1 MAITIKLGGVD
12 KTGLLQKQKSLT
24 WTHQENGRASGKL
37 TLLDREGLFEPVD
50 GMAVLIEEDGNER
63 FAGVLV
69 NPVRKQQHQGGP
81 VTFACS
87 LTDFAYLTDKRFC
100 FLPKFTKKQTINVVV
115 ANMLTYLAANGGNEG
130 LTMNNVYG
138 EADTP
143 HLPNPWSGYGLT
155 FSELLTALVKV
166 AEVRDPATPNRRWA
180 WKVDSD
186 LDIHLKPVEDQLAP
200 ATINTALV
208 IRARLATYQA
218 RGDYRN
224 RQHIIGGTADKTI
237 LATVEDAGE
246 IAAREAIEVGTGI
259 HESLL
264 TVPDTGKMAPTILV
278 AQGILEANV
287 DLPVFVEV
295 ETAYPGFAPGQKA
308 TVHLPELG
316 LVVRATTINTVTAT
330 RVPGTERLEYKITAS
345 TEGGTRP
352 ARPGPEWIGE
362 PPYLGRPVWPGTGPV
377 MLTNE
382 LDPADGDELR
392 IPATAGAMVHD
403 HPEGLTAWAGDPQ
416 SGALDWT
423 PAAIGIDDD
432 EAFMLTIRRGGV
444 ANSDGCGGGLFP
456 GYGGSPNCNANRQ
469 TIVELY
475 PITDHVVATSPTV
488 GGDWDELAATSW
500 KSTLVVEPK
509 ITGSS
514 NRYFAFVQL
523 GAPGVFGIATLAGVL
538 VGSVATTM
546 GNHGN
551 GGEPVW
557 LSNGYIMWPNVTDGK
572 VFIFDARVP
581 TAPIEV
587 GSFATSLA
595 NLYALRVN
603 SDETVM
609 FGFGTGGIVSLDLT
623 DPEALVEDD
632 TLAPTGSY
640 VSGAI
645 NADDDLIGCATR
657 IDGNNVRVTMVDV
670 DGSTI
675 ALNTENIVPLVQS
688 AMLGTHAMLSHGS
701 LIVWSA
707 VNAVDGANSLEA
719 QVFDVTAP
727 DFVEHIETI
736 SYVHGAGGNI
746 GPAISIPARA
756 GIHTFG
762 FNADAQVTHGDIVWD
777 EVGRLVV
784 DTPLREDFGGTG
796 HGGPGDEYV
805 KGESF
810 YASDVSVLGKL
821 AVGVDG
827 SIVLADSGETLGVRT
842 ANRDFYNGT
851 MLETFEALVTSDG
864 ATVTMSLEQE
874 GGGDLVMRFSDGW
887 TELDCD
893 PAPQTIALTAGS
905 DASPTENFIYI
916 PQSTKVVTKDM
927 GSWPATEHIKI
938 AYFLVPSAGFV
949 QTNGTYVNQN
959 WNDHDADINNQGHM
973 ADMTERSRRLQ
984 AIYHSGV
991 DGNGTAEYVTI
1002 TGAGPSVVD
1011 FKSTAGVIYQM
1022 HSHVYPAKD
1031 TSGGDIVLVVNDSNP
1046 ANAYDDITDLADLL
1060 TDADGD
1066 PMSGNYFNLVMWGVA
1081 NKGGEFG
1088 PVMVNLP
1095 SGSYKK
1101 QADAEQDVDGEDV
1114 FVIPAAFKTE
1124 SSTGFLICRITLK
1137 HSAAGGGTWTHVSTL
1152 DLRGLTPATAAGGST
1167 GVTTTEF
1174 ADNAFIVF
1182 DEGDP
1187 TKEIAFQASGISAGN
1202 TRVLTIQDADGTIM
1216 YVDGD
1221 HGGLGGRADD
1231 DHPGHLWGLGRAGS
1245 QTQYGG
1251 TAAGESYEVHSTIHA
1266 TKGTINLGDTLYV
1279 DEVNG
1284 LVGFGIADPDHLI
1297 HAVKQG
1303 FVSLAAVSYSD
1314 SVAHRPGFLFQ
1325 KSHSDIVGTLVRTI
1339 DTEHLGAVNFQGTVA
1354 APAFNFGAVIYAV
1367 QDGATGGRVPANL
1380 IFETYDSA
1388 AVNASQLFLHHD
1400 GNVGISEDLPSA
1412 LLTTNQGAADGEI
1425 WAAKSSDI
1433 ATGMTDEAE
1442 TDTYAAFQKIIADSG
1457 GLRILGLSEVGQGI
1471 QLMAGVATN
1480 DTTKD
1485 TATRAQVEV
1494 YGTKQSGTALAG
1506 PDADA
1511 AIFGVRSASTTHFIA
1526 DSSGNT
1532 WQSGDIAAVGAVL
1545 TGVATIGGPATVGNL
1560 AGSRVLMQEPTNETA
1575 PLGADLV
1582 TNGAFTTNLDDW
1594 AAGAGWAWDTATA
1607 LHTPGNV
1614 AVLSQS
1620 IVTTSGQTY
1629 VVEYDIIG
1637 RTAGNVVL
1645 TFGSAVGSYTSTA
1658 DATGI
1663 QTTFEADGAAEVLT
1677 FTPHTDFDGAIDN
1690 VIVKQITGGTDA
1702 AIVIYDGGNAVA
1714 VEART
1719 GGQGLFNLALGYQS
1733 LYFNTIGSYNIAI
1746 GVQAL
1751 YSNTVGR
1758 YNAAFGPA
1766 ALFANTTGRYNIA
1779 LGSIALYSNITGSQN
1794 AAIGYQAL
1802 FANTTGGAN
1811 IAIGDQAGRYHAD
1824 GSTPLTDPENSVYI
1838 GASCKGK
1845 DNSDSNSIVIGHNAI
1860 GKGANTVVLGN
1871 TSIVET
1877 YLQGKVVISG
1887 DLDHDGSNIGL
1898 FATAPAAQQTITG
1911 ARDVPE
1917 EALADLLTKLALYGL
1932 VIDSTTAS

>member
-1 MAITIKLGGVD
+1 MAITLKLGGVD

-37 TLLDREGLFEPVD
+37 SLLDRAGLFEPVD
-50 GMAVLIEEDGNER
+50 GMSVLIEEDGDER

-69 NPVRKQQHQGGP
+69 NPVRAQQLEAGP
-81 VTFACS
+81 VTFKCS
-87 LTDFAYLTDKRFC
+87 LADFAYLTDKRYC
-100 FLPKFTKKQTINVVV
+100 FLQKFTRKETINVVV
-115 ANMLTYLAANGGNEG
+115 ARMIAYLAANGGDEG
-130 LTMNNVYG
+130 LTMDNVYG

-200 ATINTALV
+200 TTIDTSIILGS
-208 IRARLATYQA
+208 RLSTYQA

-224 RQHIIGGTADKTI
+224 RQFIIGGTEDKTI
-237 LATVEDAGE
+237 LASVEDAGE
-246 IAAREAIEVGTGI
+246 IARREAIEIGTGI

-264 TVPDTGKMAPTILV
+264 TVPDTGKMAPTKLV
-278 AQGILEANV
+278 AEGILEANV

-316 LVVRATTINTVTAT
+316 LIVRATTINTVTAT

-345 TEGGTRP
+345 TKGGTRP

-392 IPATAGAMVHD
+392 IPATAGPMVHD

-432 EAFMLTIRRGGV
+432 EAFMLTIRRGGA
-444 ANSDGCGGGLFP
+444 ANTDGCGGGLFP
-456 GYGGSPNCNANRQ
+456 GYGGTPNCNANRQ

-509 ITGSS
+509 ITGYP

-523 GAPGVFGIATLAGVL
+523 GAPGVFGIVTLAGVL

-572 VFIFDARVP
+572 VFIFDARDP
-581 TAPIEV
+581 TTPLEV

-595 NLYALRVN
+595 NLYALKVN

-645 NADDDLIGCATR
+645 NEDDDLIGCATR
-657 IDGNNVRVTMVDV
+657 VDGLNVRVTTVDV
-670 DGSTI
+670 AGSTL

-707 VNAVDGANSLEA
+707 WNVATGANTLKA
-719 QVFDVTAP
+719 HVFDVTAP

-736 SYVHGAGGNI
+736 SYVHGAAGNI

-756 GIHTFG
+756 GIHTFA
-762 FNADAQVTHGDIVWD
+762 FNTDAQITHGDIVWD
-777 EVGRLVV
+777 EVGRLTV
-784 DTPLREDFGGTG
+784 DPQLRADFGGTG
-796 HGGPGDEYV
+796 HGGDADQYV
-805 KGESF
+805 KGESL

-821 AVGVDG
+821 PVGVDG
-827 SIVLADSGETLGVRT
+827 SIVLADAGETLGVRT

-851 MLETFEALVTSDG
+851 FLETFDALVTSDG
-864 ATVTMSLEQE
+864 ATVTMSLEQS
-874 GGGDLVMRFSDGW
+874 GGGDLTMRFSDGW
-887 TELDCD
+887 TVLDCTD
-893 PAPQTIALTAGS
+893 PVQTIVLTAGA
-905 DASPTENFIYI
+905 DNAPTQNFIYI
-916 PQSTKVVTKDM
+916 PQSTKVLTKDT
-927 GSWPATEHIKI
+927 GQWPATEHIKV
-938 AYFLVPSAGFV
+938 AYFFVPSAAKV
-949 QTNGTYVNQN
+949 AAEGTFVNQN
-959 WNDHDADINNQGHM
+959 WNEHDADVNDQGHM
-973 ADMTERSRRLQ
+973 SHMAERERRMG
-984 AIYHSGV
+984 AVYFSGINP
-991 DGNGTAEYVTI
+991 NGTEGYLAPGVGT
-1002 TGAGPSVVD
+1002 TD
-1011 FKSTAGVIYQM
+1011 LKSTAGLIYQL
-1022 HSHVYPAKD
+1022 HRHVIPAVD
-1031 TSGGDIVLVVNDSNP
+1031 TSVADDAHVVNWNGDP
-1046 ANAYDDITDLADLL
+1046 YHEIADLYEIEDDS
-1060 TDADGD
+1060 TGT
-1066 PMSGNYFNLVMWGVA
+1066 PIPNNRYFNLVFWMVA
-1081 NKGGEFG
+1081 NKTGEYAPAMITLPGGFYVQEKDALSDKLGYDNFTI
-1088 PVMVNLP
+1088 P
-1095 SGSYKK
+1095 K
-1101 QADAEQDVDGEDV
+1101 QFIV
-1114 FVIPAAFKTE
+1114 E
-1124 SSTGFLICRITLK
+1124 SSTGFLIARITIK
-1137 HSAAGGGTWTHVSTL
+1137 MGATWSDITTT
-1152 DLRGLTPATAAGGST
+1152 DLRGFTPLTATGGVAASLT
-1167 GVTTTEF
+1167 SF
-1174 ADNAFIVF
+1174 ADNTFDIY

-1187 TKEIAFQASGISAGN
+1187 TKILAFQCSGITAGN
-1202 TRVLTIQDADGTIM
+1202 TRTAAVEDGPMTIPLTSEWDDLTDAGATTLHKH
-1216 YVDGD
+1216 D
-1221 HGGLGGRADD
+1221 HGNLDGRGDD
-1231 DHPGHLWGLGRAGS
+1231 DHPGHLWGVGRAGG
-1245 QTQYGG
+1245 QVQIGG
-1251 TAAGESYEVHSTIHA
+1251 TGVSENLTLVSTSHGTKGSIFFGAAGNSQYDEPNDAFLLADGTQANPSTAFVNSQHAGMYRRANNQIGFATNSIGRWYIDASGHLQVHANDSY
-1266 TKGTINLGDTLYV
+1266 D
-1279 DEVNG
+1279 
-1284 LVGFGIADPDHLI
+1284 
-1297 HAVKQG
+1297 
-1303 FVSLAAVSYSD
+1303 
-1314 SVAHRPGFLFQ
+1314 
-1325 KSHSDIVGTLVRTI
+1325 
-1339 DTEHLGAVNFQGTVA
+1339 LGAA
-1354 APAFNFGAVIYAV
+1354 AAKVR
-1367 QDGATGGRVPANL
+1367 DGFFSQQVWIN
-1380 IFETYDSA
+1380 DSA
-1388 AVNASQLFLHHD
+1388 NTFQSIGFTVNQAATD
-1400 GNVGISEDLPSA
+1400 SEI
-1412 LLTTNQGAADGEI
+1412 GCF
-1425 WAAKSSDI
+1425 KSDDV

-1442 TDTYAAFQKIIADSG
+1442 TDSFGTFQKIIGDSG

-1471 QLMAGVATN
+1471 MLIAGVTTN

-1494 YGTKQSGTALAG
+1494 YGTKQAGAALAG

-1511 AIFGVRSASTTHFIA
+1511 AILGVRSGTTTHWVA

-1532 WQSGDIAAVGAVL
+1532 WQSGDIAAVDAVL

-1582 TNGAFTTNLDDW
+1582 TNGEFTTNLNDW

-1620 IVTTSGQTY
+1620 IATANGETY

-1645 TFGSAVGSYTSTA
+1645 TFGSAVGSYTTTD

-1690 VIVKQITGGTDA
+1690 VIVKQITGGTDP

-1811 IAIGDQAGRYHAD
+1811 VAIGDQAGRYHAD

-1932 VIDSTTAS
+1932 VVDSTTAS